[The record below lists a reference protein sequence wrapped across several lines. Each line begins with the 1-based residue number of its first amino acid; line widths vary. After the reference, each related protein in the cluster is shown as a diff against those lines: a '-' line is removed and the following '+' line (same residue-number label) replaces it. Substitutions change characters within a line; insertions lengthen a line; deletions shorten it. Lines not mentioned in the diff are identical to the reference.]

1 MLPRASGSATVYSST
16 TGQIGPDDRVN
27 VSALREMTDDS
38 GGRTEIVRDSKD
50 LDRAT
55 ATIADELSKQYYL
68 GYPRALTGGSTF
80 TKVTL
85 ARRSKSS
92 CRSKPGSCTH
102 RTCAIFVAS
111 WSARR
116 LRLASSSRWTN
127 RRGRCGREAAS
138 AGFYKSPW
146 GEHPKLQILTVGELL
161 DGKPIDMPPIRQ
173 TSATFERAPRA
184 KSKGAKL
191 PQLEFD
197 GED

>member
-1 MLPRASGSATVYSST
+1 MKRNDARASLR
-16 TGQIGPDDRVN
+16 RVR
-27 VSALREMTDDS
+27 AA
-38 GGRTEIVRDSKD
+38 GGTAMYDAVIEAFQMAQCGRNRKKAVVVISDGNDTNSRADVRSVRQK
-50 LDRAT
+50 
-55 ATIADELSKQYYL
+55 YYL

-191 PQLEFD
+191 QQLEFD
-197 GED
+197 GEV